1 MMKKRNLTGGI
12 CAVVLA
18 AVLLCGCANNQQDDY
33 ASELVDATDEQAA
46 AILTETPTPTPTDTP
61 TPTATATP
69 TPTDTPTPTPTQAVT
84 IEPLEIT
91 PNPDPDEGLKL
102 IGEKVEGKNVIRKK
116 ITNATGVDITG
127 VFFRDQWMEDW
138 PDNML
143 SGDDVWKDMETRY
156 LYYDPTETLERAKDY
171 GEAAKLRMLV
181 LFGED
186 GDGILRHL
194 PLEDMSDIQLMRD
207 DDVFY
212 LKYVSIKDMSEKS
225 TERLEKGLEEEEDQ
239 PSVTEASASAN
250 DSSAANSNASQSST
264 GNNSESNN
272 NESNNNESNNN
283 NNDNY
288 TEENHEEQNAN
299 QEEEHHDDD
308 NDDDDD
314 DDGDDG
320 NYDDGGD
327 DGDYVDEE
335 AQSLTVY
342 DEEAVG

>member
-12 CAVVLA
+12 CAAVLA

-33 ASELVDATDEQAA
+33 TSELVDATDEQAA

-127 VFFRDQWMEDW
+127 FFFRDQWMEDW

-143 SGDDVWKDMETRY
+143 SSDDVWKDMETRY

-186 GDGILRHL
+186 GDGILRYL

-239 PSVTEASASAN
+239 PSVTEASAN
-250 DSSAANSNASQSST
+250 DSSASNSNASQSST
-264 GNNSESNN
+264 GNNS
-272 NESNNNESNNN
+272 ESNNNESNNN

-299 QEEEHHDDD
+299 QEEDHHDDD
-308 NDDDDD
+308 NDDDD
-314 DDGDDG
+314 GDDG
-320 NYDDGGD
+320 GDANYDDGGD